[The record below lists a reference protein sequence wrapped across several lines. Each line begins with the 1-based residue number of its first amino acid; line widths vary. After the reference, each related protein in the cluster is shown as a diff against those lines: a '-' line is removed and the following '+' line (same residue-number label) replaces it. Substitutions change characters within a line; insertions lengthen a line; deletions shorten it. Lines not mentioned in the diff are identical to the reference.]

1 MRLELSINS
10 YNLLNNTN
18 FTDMS
23 GNLGTLVSNGNF
35 QPNYY
40 FGKTTSTFGSA
51 NFTPFYL
58 YGGARTIQFSAK
70 FVF

>member
-1 MRLELSINS
+1 
-10 YNLLNNTN
+10 
-18 FTDMS
+18 MS
-23 GNLGTLVSNGNF
+23 GNLGTLFQNGNF
-35 QPNYY
+35 QPNNF
-40 FGKTTSTFGSA
+40 FGKTVSTYGSS